1 MCRVLFPAAALIS
14 LLPAPATAQDRSVKY
29 DLEHVFRD
37 AWFIVSAPT
46 HATEADWKTA
56 ALLTGGVVATLL
68 LDEPVRSAV
77 RSDPESILRRVLS
90 LFGESS
96 PVNLYG
102 RTKFLVPLSAT
113 LYGAGWAADSD
124 DLKDAGL
131 GCMTANLTT
140 TVTRVLVST
149 VVGRARPSLERGA
162 FSFELFGGFA
172 QWPQRSFPG
181 GHGANA
187 FACTSFWANRFD
199 LGIAEPALY
208 AVAAGT
214 SLARVA
220 DDAHWLSDS
229 FAGMAYGYAV
239 GKGVAGR
246 YLQRA
251 REREER
257 SVQPTIYLVWRITF

>member
-1 MCRVLFPAAALIS
+1 MLFPAVALIT
-14 LLPAPATAQDRSVKY
+14 LLPAPARGQDRSLKY

-46 HATEADWKTA
+46 HATEADWQT
-56 ALLTGGVVATLL
+56 ALLVTGGIAGTLL

-77 RSDPESILRRVLS
+77 RADPESTLRRVLS

-102 RTKFLVPLSAT
+102 RSKFLMPLSAA
-113 LYGAGWAADSD
+113 LYGAGWAWDSD

-131 GCMTANLTT
+131 GCVTSNATT
-140 TVTRVLVST
+140 TLTRVIASAVA
-149 VVGRARPSLERGA
+149 GRARPSEDRGA
-162 FSFELFGGFA
+162 INFELLGGIGH
-172 QWPQRSFPG
+172 WPRRSFPG

-199 LGIAEPALY
+199 LGIAGPALY
-208 AVAAGT
+208 VVAAGT
-214 SLARVA
+214 SFARVA
-220 DDAHWLSDS
+220 DDAHWLSD
-229 FAGMAYGYAV
+229 ALTGMAYGYAV

-246 YLQRA
+246 YLQRE
-251 REREER
+251 RERQNEER
-257 SVQPTIYLVWRITF
+257 SVQPGFYLVWRITF